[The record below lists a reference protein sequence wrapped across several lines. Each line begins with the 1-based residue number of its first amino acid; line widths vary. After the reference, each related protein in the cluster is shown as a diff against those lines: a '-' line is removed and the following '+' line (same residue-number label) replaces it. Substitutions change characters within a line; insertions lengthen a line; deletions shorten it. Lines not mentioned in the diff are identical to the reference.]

1 MRQYTDIALIDDD
14 MIDMRADELVMDVY
28 DNSYYILRNF
38 ATFAKKRFIML
49 LYTLKLKIKSPSR
62 IMFKRVCGI
71 KRLF

>member
-38 ATFAKKRFIML
+38 ATFAKKDL
-49 LYTLKLKIKSPSR
+49 LCYYIH
-62 IMFKRVCGI
+62 
-71 KRLF
+71 